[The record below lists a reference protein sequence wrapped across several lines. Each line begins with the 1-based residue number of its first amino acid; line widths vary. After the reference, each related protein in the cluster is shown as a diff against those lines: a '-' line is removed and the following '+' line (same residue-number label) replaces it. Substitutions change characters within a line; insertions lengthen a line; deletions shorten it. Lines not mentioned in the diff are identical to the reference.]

1 MWRVLVLPF
10 LAVMAGLVSFSSPC
24 CLPLVPGYLSYVS
37 ALPVS
42 GLDSRDARSTVLR
55 AAVLFVAGFTVVFM
69 VLGASFAIV
78 GSVVLRHVDGLTRMS
93 GVGIIVLGLANI
105 GVLRIGFLSRER
117 RFDMARVA
125 KGPRSAVFVG
135 MAFAFGWAPCIG
147 PVLATILTAAAAT
160 QTVAWGAIL
169 LALYSVGLGIPF
181 VALALGMH
189 RAKGSVGWLQRH
201 GRIIER
207 SGGVAMVIVG
217 TLFVTGRW
225 RALFIPLQRYFAR
238 FGWPPI

>member
-37 ALPVS
+37 ALPVA
-42 GLDSRDARSTVLR
+42 GLDRRDARSTVLR
-55 AAVLFVAGFTVVFM
+55 AAVLFVTGFTVVFTI
-69 VLGASFAIV
+69 LGASFAVV
-78 GSVVLRHVDGLTRMS
+78 GSVVLRHVDGLTRLS
-93 GVGIIVLGLANI
+93 GVGIIVLGLVNT
-105 GVLRIGFLSRER
+105 GLLRVGFLARER
-117 RFDMARVA
+117 RFDMARMRT
-125 KGPRSAVFVG
+125 GPRSAVFVG

-160 QTVAWGAIL
+160 RTVAWGAIL

-189 RAKGSVGWLQRH
+189 RAKGSLGWLRRH
-201 GRIIER
+201 GVLIER
-207 SGGVAMVIVG
+207 GGGVAMMIVG
-217 TLFVTGRW
+217 VLFVTGRW

-238 FGWPPI
+238 FGWPPV